1 MYLLYFWCK
10 TLYVSSLN
18 NLLFSGGAVYVF
30 YLILYRQVWSDI
42 SVPHNGQ
49 VAATFLTNL
58 DFWHCTIYVC
68 VAILAL
74 ISPAF
79 TSISLFLT
87 LCHILWGFAMFSCSC
102 KYFNVFLFFF
112 FIFLSS
118 FFPELILVFLYYN
131 FPRLRIWYST
141 ANLFF
146 AMFMKVD
153 SIFLSITIST
163 GTAPRST

>member
-1 MYLLYFWCK
+1 MRFHLQFWCI

-18 NLLFSGGAVYVF
+18 NLLFSGGTVYVF

-42 SVPHNGQ
+42 SLHLQ
-49 VAATFLTNL
+49 FHIMDRLLHIAAFLTNL

-79 TSISLFLT
+79 TSNSLFLT
-87 LCHILWGFAMFSCSC
+87 LCHILWGFVMFSCSC

-112 FIFLSS
+112 IFLAS
-118 FFPELILVFLYYN
+118 FFPELILVFLNYN
-131 FPRLRIWYST
+131 FP
-141 ANLFF
+141 NFF
-146 AMFMKVD
+146 SLWAVE
-153 SIFLSITIST
+153 IFFHFS
-163 GTAPRST
+163 